1 MRPREPLAEKWDV
14 IVVGAG
20 PAGCAAAYELATS
33 GRSLLL
39 LDRCDFPRR
48 KACGGGV
55 TMKAARVL
63 RYSITPVVAATV
75 YGIQVSKNFEH
86 SAKPGLKTL
95 VPHDSTRGV

>member
-63 RYSITPVVAATV
+63 RYSIKPVVVATV
-75 YGIQVSKNFEH
+75 YGIHVSKT
-86 SAKPGLKTL
+86 S
-95 VPHDSTRGV
+95 STRRTSTAHNPCV